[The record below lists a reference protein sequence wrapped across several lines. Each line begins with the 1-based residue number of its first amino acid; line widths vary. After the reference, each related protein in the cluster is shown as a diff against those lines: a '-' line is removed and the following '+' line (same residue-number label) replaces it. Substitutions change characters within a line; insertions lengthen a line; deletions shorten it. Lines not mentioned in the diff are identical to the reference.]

1 MTPWTVTARLLSPW
15 YSPGQNTGVG
25 CPALLQAF
33 LMTQRCEPA
42 SPVSHLLHLLYPCLK
57 CYSLTDTSFTL
68 GGRTAGFVYILPT
81 VLLLLIS
88 TALLMDS
95 WLLGS
100 SSCRELWFFLG
111 TDLSFKC
118 WWVGASQTVQG
129 RQEPLG
135 CQHLSVVVGIC
146 NPCHLTVNAV
156 MTALLRKQTWKDSH
170 VLFDKLMM
178 ERNRKRSD
186 NFLKDKNFPGI
197 ERSDYNK

>member
-1 MTPWTVTARLLSPW
+1 MDCNRQAPLSVGFSRPEHWSGLPCPPPGILIDPKMWTRVSRVS
-15 YSPGQNTGVG
+15 S
-25 CPALLQAF
+25 
-33 LMTQRCEPA
+33 PA
-42 SPVSHLLHLLYPCLK
+42 STL
-57 CYSLTDTSFTL
+57 SLFKMLFLNWYFIHFGGQDGRVCVHFTNC
-68 GGRTAGFVYILPT
+68 PT
-81 VLLLLIS
+81 LVNLIS